1 MASHPYRDRDRI
13 HRCVEAIARR
23 VSQPWTLMEV
33 CGGQTHAILRHG
45 LDRLLAPA
53 GIELIHGPGC
63 PVCVTP
69 TARIDQAIALART
82 PGVILCSFGDMLR
95 VPGSGEDLSTARA
108 RGARV
113 QAVYSPLDAVRLA
126 QRQPQDQ
133 VVFFAVGFE
142 TTAPVTAL
150 AVLQAQALGLAN
162 FSLLVAHVRVPP
174 AVEALLAT
182 PNHRIQALLAAGH
195 VCAVMGLTEYK
206 PLVRR
211 FNLPVVATGFEPMD
225 ILEGV
230 LRAVDQ
236 LEEGQARLENA
247 YARAVT
253 EDGSEGNA
261 RRLLETV
268 FEPATRPWRGLGD
281 IPNGALR
288 LKSAWRVFDAEARFP
303 LNQVPE
309 SSHPDCQAAAVLTG
323 RLNPTACPA
332 FGRRCRPEHPLGA
345 PMISAEGACAAYF
358 HYRAPMEGG

>member
-1 MASHPYRDRDRI
+1 MAPHPYRDRDAM

-53 GIELIHGPGC
+53 GIALIHGPGC

-113 QAVYSPLDAVRLA
+113 QTVYSPLDAVRLA

-142 TTAPVTAL
+142 TTAPATAL

-174 AVEALLAT
+174 AVAALLAT

-195 VCAVMGLTEYK
+195 VCAVMGLAEYE

-211 FNLPVVATGFEPMD
+211 FSLPVVATGFEPVD
-225 ILEGV
+225 ILQGV

-236 LEEGQARLENA
+236 LEGGQARLENA

-253 EDGSEGNA
+253 DGGKGDA
-261 RRLLETV
+261 QRLLETV
-268 FEPATRPWRGLGD
+268 FEPATRSWRGLGE
-281 IPNGALR
+281 IPNGALSLR
-288 LKSAWRVFDAEARFP
+288 PAWQAFDAEARFP
-303 LNQVPE
+303 LDQVPE

-323 RLNPTACPA
+323 RLTPTDCPA

-345 PMISAEGACAAYF
+345 PMVSAEGACAAYF
-358 HYRAPMEGG
+358 HYRAPMEEG